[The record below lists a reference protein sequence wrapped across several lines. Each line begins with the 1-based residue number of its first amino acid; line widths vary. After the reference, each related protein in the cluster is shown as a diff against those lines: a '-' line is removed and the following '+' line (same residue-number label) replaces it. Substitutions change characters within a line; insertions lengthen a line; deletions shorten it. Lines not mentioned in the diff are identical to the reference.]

1 MSSLE
6 GFRKVHRA
14 TPFLRI
20 WTIIVAALAA
30 FAFNSGASVLSFI
43 WGVVT
48 GEYGFAVLPI
58 LLTVG
63 GAVIVVALAWIITGI
78 WWKAVGFRITNE
90 EVQLQRG
97 VISKDLR
104 TARFDRIQ
112 AVDLVESFIARIF
125 RLAEVH
131 IETAGGSDSAISI
144 GFLRKS
150 EAEALKRELL
160 DASQHS
166 GATTPAG
173 VPADPGVGETVVV
186 ESAGDVLVPQI
197 PVQRTLASTALSLAT
212 IITAIGIV
220 ILLFVPFGV
229 SIAVPFF
236 VGMVPA
242 VWNLIDKSWQFTATQ
257 RNDVLHVSYGLANR
271 RKQSIPLG
279 RIHAVKLKQPLL
291 WRLVGWWTVT
301 VTVVGYGDTTQ
312 GGTSKILPVGSKELA
327 LKVLE
332 AVGPLN
338 SADIAES
345 ADPSHMSRPQ
355 YTPPVAARLLTPVDR
370 TRQGVTLIGEA
381 GAPGAVVV
389 HEGRFMPRMS
399 VIDTSHIQELTLKHG
414 PIQRM
419 LGLSTVVFNL
429 VQGPVGMAA
438 SDLSAADG
446 KELLNILRNRKLPAL
461 ESAPLGQNGLD

>member
-1 MSSLE
+1 
-6 GFRKVHRA
+6 
-14 TPFLRI
+14 
-20 WTIIVAALAA
+20 
-30 FAFNSGASVLSFI
+30 
-43 WGVVT
+43 
-48 GEYGFAVLPI
+48 
-58 LLTVG
+58 
-63 GAVIVVALAWIITGI
+63 
-78 WWKAVGFRITNE
+78 
-90 EVQLQRG
+90 
-97 VISKDLR
+97 
-104 TARFDRIQ
+104 
-112 AVDLVESFIARIF
+112 
-125 RLAEVH
+125 
-131 IETAGGSDSAISI
+131 
-144 GFLRKS
+144 
-150 EAEALKRELL
+150 
-160 DASQHS
+160 
-166 GATTPAG
+166 
-173 VPADPGVGETVVV
+173 PGVGETVVV

-220 ILLFVPFGV
+220 ILFFVPFGV

-370 TRQGVTLIGEA
+370 TRQGVTLIGVA

-461 ESAPLGQNGLD
+461 ESAPLGQNSLD

>member
-1 MSSLE
+1 M
-6 GFRKVHRA
+6 
-14 TPFLRI
+14 
-20 WTIIVAALAA
+20 
-30 FAFNSGASVLSFI
+30 
-43 WGVVT
+43 
-48 GEYGFAVLPI
+48 
-58 LLTVG
+58 
-63 GAVIVVALAWIITGI
+63 
-78 WWKAVGFRITNE
+78 
-90 EVQLQRG
+90 
-97 VISKDLR
+97 ISKDLR

-125 RLAEVH
+125 RLAEVR

-173 VPADPGVGETVVV
+173 VPAEPGVGETVVV

-220 ILLFVPFGV
+220 ILLFVPFVV

-370 TRQGVTLIGEA
+370 TRQGVTLIGVA

-461 ESAPLGQNGLD
+461 ESAPLGQNSLD

>member
-125 RLAEVH
+125 RLAEVR

-166 GATTPAG
+166 VATTPAG
-173 VPADPGVGETVVV
+173 VPAEPGVGETVVV
-186 ESAGDVLVPQI
+186 DAGDVLVPQI

-370 TRQGVTLIGEA
+370 TRQGVTLIGVA

-414 PIQRM
+414 PIQRI

-461 ESAPLGQNGLD
+461 ESAPLGQNSLD